1 VEAVG
6 ADAEDDG
13 DAKGA
18 VCMKSVTKVEK
29 KLFDVETRAEKEITM
44 ADAAVGV
51 GVGVGADADEGDEVG
66 AGVERGVEVEGG
78 DTVEEHVEVELGVEF
93 DANTEDESAAD
104 LVVVIKVD
112 VWLDGS

>member
-51 GVGVGADADEGDEVG
+51 DVDADADEGDEVG

-78 DTVEEHVEVELGVEF
+78 DTVEEHIKVELGAEF
-93 DANTEDESAAD
+93 DANTEDESAVD

>member
-29 KLFDVETRAEKEITM
+29 KLFDVETRAEKEVTM

-51 GVGVGADADEGDEVG
+51 DVGADADEGDEVG

-78 DTVEEHVEVELGVEF
+78 DTVEEHVEVELGAEL
-93 DANTEDESAAD
+93 ESGAS
-104 LVVVIKVD
+104 VD
-112 VWLDGS
+112 TTLRASPLLRS